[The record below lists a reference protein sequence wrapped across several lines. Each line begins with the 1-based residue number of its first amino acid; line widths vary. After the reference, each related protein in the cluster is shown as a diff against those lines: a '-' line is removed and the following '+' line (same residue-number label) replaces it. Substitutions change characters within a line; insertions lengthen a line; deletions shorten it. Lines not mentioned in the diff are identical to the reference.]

1 MIWLAVS
8 SSFTYTSR
16 VLGERVDQEYKSY
29 TRSGCGNWEWSDP
42 WANDAEEGT
51 GGKDCWSADIVDTVV
66 RSKKHVKQ
74 GSVEIER
81 GIQRGSETDRWLLE
95 AVNGSQR
102 RAGVAR
108 TEDDGGGKRAGRG
121 GAIRA
126 GEGQGAAAGGRSML
140 IRIRSKDGN
149 FRFEFQP
156 TSDISE
162 LLAKVV
168 ETSPNADPSTI
179 TISNQPRGNE
189 VLVSTLTGRNLQSLG
204 FKHGDLLFVGYKENA
219 ASEAPAATAS
229 TSTSEA
235 NAQDAPKRPWET
247 VEEDGVDRYWRSQE
261 GKIPRGRDSRF
272 CKHGANAMCDYCM
285 PLEPYDIAYHTE
297 HNIKHLSY
305 HAYIRKLTPKA
316 SSSAS
321 DPCPTGGH
329 PPWPAGI
336 CTACQPSAITLQSQP
351 FRMVDHLEIAS
362 PEIVDRFLQAWRV
375 TGVQRFGWLIGHY
388 EPYSDV
394 PMGIKA
400 VVEAIHEPPQ
410 EGEIDGLTLGVP
422 WEDEPRIRALA
433 AQAATPLQIVG
444 YIFTDLEPSEEDRS
458 KLKYKRHPQSFFL
471 SSLEAI
477 FAAHVQNA
485 NPLPSRS
492 SFTGKFGSRM
502 VTAVLTGTEE
512 GGIDVSAYQVSEQA
526 CAMVDADMIEAS
538 VDPGIVRVK
547 EEDREEGSARYVPDV
562 FFRYKNE
569 YGLDVQ
575 KNAKP
580 CFPVEYLLV
589 NVSHGFPQ
597 NPSPLFRSVKY
608 KIENRPG
615 LEDQSAEDVLRQL
628 AQAEAYD
635 VPESTH
641 GGDLQKRQ
649 ALARFLSDW
658 HLIAFLGTTG
668 LINENDLRVLIRTAT
683 APDLESPTALDELL
697 RTEGWLTLTTFA
709 REVAPKRPSI
719 SELPSSSHAPMD
731 TDIPADV
738 FDQIARQEEAAG
750 GSSSS
755 ANVRICPH
763 CTFEN
768 AHGGSDCEVCGLPLA

>member
-1 MIWLAVS
+1 M
-8 SSFTYTSR
+8 
-16 VLGERVDQEYKSY
+16 
-29 TRSGCGNWEWSDP
+29 
-42 WANDAEEGT
+42 
-51 GGKDCWSADIVDTVV
+51 
-66 RSKKHVKQ
+66 
-74 GSVEIER
+74 
-81 GIQRGSETDRWLLE
+81 LL
-95 AVNGSQR
+95 R
-102 RAGVAR
+102 
-108 TEDDGGGKRAGRG
+108 
-121 GAIRA
+121 
-126 GEGQGAAAGGRSML
+126 L
-140 IRIRSKDGN
+140 RSKDGN
-149 FRFEFQP
+149 FRFELQP
-156 TSDISE
+156 TADVSE
-162 LLAKVV
+162 LLTKIL
-168 ETSPNADPSTI
+168 ETAVDADPSSV

-189 VLVSTLTGRNLQSLG
+189 VLVSTLKGQKLQSLG
-204 FKHGDLLFVGYKENA
+204 LKHGDLLFVGYK
-219 ASEAPAATAS
+219 SRPTPEAPSAAPSSSAAT
-229 TSTSEA
+229 
-235 NAQDAPKRPWET
+235 QDAPDTSKRPWEA
-247 VEEDGVDRYWRSQE
+247 VEEDPVDRYWRSQE

-285 PLEPYDIAYHTE
+285 PLEPYDAAYHTE

-305 HAYIRKLTPKA
+305 HAYLRKITPKA

-321 DPCPTGGH
+321 VTSILPPLNPPSYKVKDPCPTGGH

-351 FRMVDHLEIAS
+351 FRMVDHLEIAT
-362 PEIVDRFLQAWRV
+362 PDIIDRFLQAWRM
-375 TGVQRFGWLIGHY
+375 TGTQRFGWLIGHY
-388 EPYSDV
+388 EPYPDV

-410 EGEIDGLTLGVP
+410 EGELDGLSLGIP

-433 AQAATPLQIVG
+433 AQASTPLQIVG
-444 YIFTDLEPSEEDRS
+444 YIFTDLEPTEEDRS
-458 KLKYKRHPQSFFL
+458 KVKYKRHPQSFYL
-471 SSLEAI
+471 SSLEVL

-485 NPLPSRS
+485 NPTPSRA

-502 VTAVLTGTEE
+502 VTAVLTGTEG

-538 VDPGIVRVK
+538 VDPNIVRVK

-597 NPSPLFRSVKY
+597 NPAPVFRSIKY

-615 LEDQSAEDVLRQL
+615 LEDQSIEDVLRQL
-628 AQAEAYD
+628 AELEAYN
-635 VPESTH
+635 VTESGQ
-641 GGDLQKRQ
+641 GGDAHKRQ
-649 ALARFLSDW
+649 ALARFISDW

-668 LINENDLRVLIRTAT
+668 LINEHDLRVLIRAAT
-683 APDLESPTALDELL
+683 APNEESPTVLDELL
-697 RTEGWLTLTTFA
+697 HTEGWLTLMTFA
-709 REVAPKRPSI
+709 REVAPKRPAGGQ
-719 SELPSSSHAPMD
+719 LPSGSHAPMD
-731 TDIPADV
+731 TDIPPEV
-738 FDQIARQEEAAG
+738 FDQIAREEEAARG
-750 GSSSS
+750 GSSS
-755 ANVRICPH
+755 AGVRICPH

>member
-1 MIWLAVS
+1 
-8 SSFTYTSR
+8 
-16 VLGERVDQEYKSY
+16 
-29 TRSGCGNWEWSDP
+29 
-42 WANDAEEGT
+42 
-51 GGKDCWSADIVDTVV
+51 
-66 RSKKHVKQ
+66 
-74 GSVEIER
+74 
-81 GIQRGSETDRWLLE
+81 
-95 AVNGSQR
+95 
-102 RAGVAR
+102 
-108 TEDDGGGKRAGRG
+108 
-121 GAIRA
+121 
-126 GEGQGAAAGGRSML
+126 ML
-140 IRIRSKDGN
+140 IRLRSKDGN

-156 TSDISE
+156 TADISE
-162 LLAKVV
+162 LLAKIL
-168 ETSPNADPSTI
+168 ETAENADPSTV

-189 VLVSTLTGRNLQSLG
+189 VLISTLKGRNLQSLG
-204 FKHGDLLFVGYKENA
+204 FKHGDLLFVGYKSQA
-219 ASEAPAATAS
+219 APEAPEAPTAS
-229 TSTSEA
+229 STAVDTSALEHA
-235 NAQDAPKRPWET
+235 KRPWEA
-247 VEEDGVDRYWRSQE
+247 VEEDAVDKYWRSQE

-285 PLEPYDIAYHTE
+285 PLEPYDAAYHAE

-305 HAYIRKLTPKA
+305 HAYLRKLTPKA

-321 DPCPTGGH
+321 VTSVLPPLNPLSYKVKDPCPTGGH

-336 CTACQPSAITLQSQP
+336 CTSCQPSAITLQSQP

-362 PEIVDRFLQAWRV
+362 PEIVDRFLEAWRR

-388 EPYSDV
+388 EPYPDV

-410 EGEIDGLTLGVP
+410 EGEIDGLTLGLP

-433 AQAATPLQIVG
+433 AQATTPLQIVG
-444 YIFTDLEPSEEDRS
+444 YIFTDLEPTEEDRS

-471 SSLEAI
+471 SSLEVI

-485 NPLPSRS
+485 NPTPSRS

-502 VTAVLTGTEE
+502 ITAVLTGTEE

-538 VDPGIVRVK
+538 VDPGIMRVK

-589 NVSHGFPQ
+589 NVTHGFPQ
-597 NPSPLFRSVKY
+597 NPSPMFRSTQY
-608 KIENRPG
+608 RIENRPG
-615 LEDQSAEDVLRQL
+615 LEDQSIESVLHRLAEFD
-628 AQAEAYD
+628 AYD
-635 VPESTH
+635 ISESAH

-649 ALARFLSDW
+649 ALARFISDW

-668 LINENDLRVLIRTAT
+668 LINQNDQRVLIRTAT
-683 APDLESPTALDELL
+683 APDIESPTALDELL
-697 RTEGWLTLTTFA
+697 RTEGWLTLMTFA
-709 REVAPKRPSI
+709 RETAPKRPSGGA
-719 SELPSSSHAPMD
+719 PPSSHAPMD
-731 TDIPADV
+731 TDIPPEV
-738 FDQIARQEEAAG
+738 FDQIEREQDAGG
-750 GSSSS
+750 GSSS
-755 ANVRICPH
+755 NIRICPH

-768 AHGGSDCEVCGLPLA
+768 THGGSDCEVCGLPLA